1 MRTYTH
7 HDFMA
12 EDLDDEAFSGVS
24 YSLFSGLS
32 GNGVHTHF
40 LRSLFARTGD
50 FKTFCRSNVLLY
62 EYLSIPIVPYQRLF
76 FSRHP
81 TPQRHVPLRWLAV
94 SLFPN
99 VVLLVRSR
107 CVYVYVVEV
116 FGFSTAFT
124 LHSVSVSFYLAC
136 PEENVEK
143 TLGSHG
149 DLILSQVAIKSK
161 PSAIL

>member
-1 MRTYTH
+1 MTRLFLVFHIACSQDSQETAYIRT
-7 HDFMA
+7 
-12 EDLDDEAFSGVS
+12 S
-24 YSLFSGLS
+24 
-32 GNGVHTHF
+32 
-40 LRSLFARTGD
+40 FARYSREQGISRHFVDQTY
-50 FKTFCRSNVLLY
+50 CCMN
-62 EYLSIPIVPYQRLF
+62 LSIPIVPYQRLF

-81 TPQRHVPLRWLAV
+81 TPQRHVPLRWLVV

-124 LHSVSVSFYLAC
+124 LHLVSVSFYLAC